1 MKDQSI
7 EELVDQ
13 QRNNQDTVDAKDI
26 MLPVDLGLDDDK
38 LNEAIKYLGSA
49 TSDVPKYMES
59 FNNEKLKNITA
70 IATIAQMAR
79 VPGLIKQINEI
90 NATIISSNVYNSMD
104 PVDLIKMSNSL
115 SNELRL
121 ILETSRKTLDTLN
134 TLDLPPS
141 ANQKLLEQI
150 LQMPEEDI
158 LAMREF
164 VESKKRKTNDRADS

>member
-1 MKDQSI
+1 MQEQSI
-7 EELVDQ
+7 EELIDKTRTEQ
-13 QRNNQDTVDAKDI
+13 KEIDTRDV

-59 FNNEKLKNITA
+59 FNSEKLKNITA

-104 PVDLIKMSNSL
+104 PTDLIKMSSSL

-134 TLDLPPS
+134 TLDLPKS
-141 ANQKLLEQI
+141 ANQELLEKLL
-150 LQMPEEDI
+150 QMSDDDI
-158 LAMREF
+158 RAMKEF
-164 VESKKRKTNDRADS
+164 VESRKRDL